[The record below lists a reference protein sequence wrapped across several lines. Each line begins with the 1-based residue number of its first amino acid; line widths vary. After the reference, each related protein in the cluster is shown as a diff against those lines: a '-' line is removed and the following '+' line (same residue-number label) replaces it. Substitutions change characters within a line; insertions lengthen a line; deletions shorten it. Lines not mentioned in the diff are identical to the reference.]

1 VIAAL
6 VPAKALDQAKQRLAA
21 MLSEAERR
29 ALALAML
36 EDVVRALQSVQAIDS
51 VNVVSPDA
59 EVLERAAELG
69 AATIAEPASVR
80 GINQALGHAL
90 STLEPPGRAG
100 VRPGPDAVLAVL
112 ADVPAAAPSD
122 FASILDE
129 APERGVVI
137 VPSSAKGTSALFLRP
152 PGVIPFRFGEL
163 SFQMH
168 KREAAARRIE
178 ARVLHIERL
187 EHDIDEPDD
196 LRRLLEQPAETA
208 THRLLAQLSL
218 APRLA

>member
-1 VIAAL
+1 

-21 MLSEAERR
+21 MLSEEERR

-69 AATIAEPASVR
+69 ATSIAEPASVR
-80 GINQALGHAL
+80 GINQALAHAL
-90 STLEPPGRAG
+90 STLE
-100 VRPGPDAVLAVL
+100 PGPDAVLAVL

-129 APERGVVI
+129 APLRGVVI

-196 LRRLLEQPAETA
+196 LRRLLERPAETA